1 MSTDT
6 DGSGPP
12 SKEGNHSLTIAQD
25 GTSLPVVEV
34 LTGRGFITGK
44 SGAGK
49 SNSASVIAEE
59 LLDQGFPLLIVDVD
73 GEYYGLKEQYE
84 MLHVGADE
92 ECDLQVSKEHAAKI
106 AELAL
111 DENVPII
118 LDVSGYLDSSE
129 AEALIQGVAQR
140 LFALE
145 KKRKKPFLMLVEE
158 IHEYIPE
165 GGSLNECGQ
174 MLIKVAKRG
183 RKHGLGLC
191 GLSQRPADVKKD
203 FITQCDWLV
212 WHRLTWDNDTAVVRR
227 VLGSDYADSVQEL
240 DDGEAFLMT
249 DWDGSIRRVQF
260 KRKSTFD
267 AGATPGLND
276 IQRPNLKSVSGDI
289 VDELEA
295 ISEHQQKRQDR
306 IAQLENRLE
315 SREEEIEELRS
326 ELEQARDVNQLADQF
341 TEALAKVDTGS
352 EGEEV
357 KSTLESLRKEKNQ
370 QIRELQSDNERLR
383 DRNEEL
389 ESRVEE
395 LEEEVEATEQ
405 FEQFEANVDEATE
418 AYQRLGEALGIE
430 PQSEKAEQLRNRVEE
445 LESEIAASRA
455 AQEEEQGH
463 TERAVQQEQSPSA
476 EIQTYREF
484 ISDEAV
490 EVAIDAA
497 KEDASSPGYVDGTIG
512 CIIEEGKPVTYEDIA
527 DHLGISTTSH
537 VASAVNALAEEDVVE
552 KETRGGRAFVD
563 LAIEDIG
570 KIRGRARRREE
581 AEKLVG

>member
-1 MSTDT
+1 MSMDT
-6 DGSGPP
+6 GDSNTP
-12 SKEGNHSLTIAQD
+12 SPEAERSLSISRD
-25 GTSLPVVEV
+25 DISLPVVEV

-59 LLDQGFPLLIVDVD
+59 LLEKGFPLLIVDVD

-92 ECDLQVSKEHAAKI
+92 ECDLQVGEEHAAKI

-118 LDVSGYLDSSE
+118 LDVSGYLDRSV
-129 AEALIQGVAQR
+129 AENLIQGVAHR

-227 VLGSDYADSVQEL
+227 VLGSDYADAVQEL
-240 DDGEAFLMT
+240 DDGEAFVMT
-249 DWDGSIRRVQF
+249 DWDSSIRRVQF

-267 AGATPGLND
+267 AGATPGLDD
-276 IQRPNLKSVSGDI
+276 IERPNLKSVSGAI

-295 ISEHQQKRQDR
+295 ISEREQKRQNR
-306 IAQLENRLE
+306 VAHLEQKLE
-315 SREEEIEELRS
+315 QRDELIEELRS
-326 ELEQARDVNQLADQF
+326 ELEQAKDVTKLADQF
-341 TEALAKVDTGS
+341 TEALAQVDTNT
-352 EGEEV
+352 EGNIRATVEEL
-357 KSTLESLRKEKNQ
+357 KEEKNETIRKLRTENG
-370 QIRELQSDNERLR
+370 QIR
-383 DRNEEL
+383 DRNREL
-389 ESRVEE
+389 ENRVSSLEQE
-395 LEEEVEATEQ
+395 LENSDR
-405 FEQFEANVDEATE
+405 FRQFEAHVEEATE
-418 AYQRLGEALGIE
+418 AYQRLGKALGLE
-430 PQSEKAEQLRNRVEE
+430 PRTEEADKLRERINKLEAELAAARAKSPAQDQLEE
-445 LESEIAASRA
+445 
-455 AQEEEQGH
+455 
-463 TERAVQQEQSPSA
+463 

-484 ISDEAV
+484 ISDDAV
-490 EVAIDAA
+490 RDAIEVA
-497 KEDASSPGYVDGTIG
+497 KNNASSPGYVDGTLG
-512 CIIEEGKPVTYEDIA
+512 CIIEHGEPVTYEDIA
-527 DHLGISTTSH
+527 DHLEINTTSH
-537 VASAVNALAEEDVVE
+537 VGSAVNALATEDVVE
-552 KETRGGRAFVD
+552 KTTRSGRAFVD
-563 LAIEDIG
+563 LAIDELG
-570 KIRGRARRREE
+570 EIRNRSRRREE
-581 AEKLVG
+581 ARELVDA

>member
-1 MSTDT
+1 MSMDT
-6 DGSGPP
+6 GGNDTPP
-12 SKEGNHSLTIAQD
+12 PGEERTLTISQD

-59 LLDQGFPLLIVDVD
+59 LLEQGFPLLIVDVD

-92 ECDLQVSKEHAAKI
+92 ECDLQVSEEHAAKI

-118 LDVSGYLDSSE
+118 LDVSGYLDSSV
-129 AEALIQGVAQR
+129 AENLIRGVAQR

-165 GGSLNECGQ
+165 GGGLNECGQ

-212 WHRLTWDNDTAVVRR
+212 WHRLTWDNDTAAVRR
-227 VLGSDYADSVQEL
+227 VLGSDYADTVQEL

-249 DWDGSIRRVQF
+249 DWNDFIKRVQF

-276 IQRPNLKSVSGDI
+276 IERPNLKSVSGDI

-295 ISEHQQKRQDR
+295 ISKREQKRRDR
-306 IAQLENRLE
+306 VAQLEQKLE
-315 SREEEIEELRS
+315 QRDDQIEELRS
-326 ELEQARDVNQLADQF
+326 ELEQAQDVTKLADQF
-341 TEALAKVDTGS
+341 SEALAQVDTSTG
-352 EGEEV
+352 GDV
-357 KSTLESLRKEKNQ
+357 KATLEELREEKNET
-370 QIRELQSDNERLR
+370 IRKLRTENERLR
-383 DRNEEL
+383 SKNKEL
-389 ESRVEE
+389 EERIST
-395 LEEEVEATEQ
+395 LNEEVEASYQ
-405 FEQFEANVDEATE
+405 FKQFEANVNEATE
-418 AYQRLGEALGIE
+418 AYQRLGDALGIE
-430 PQSEKAEQLRNRVEE
+430 PNADNAERLRERIDE
-445 LESEIAASRA
+445 LESELAATRA
-455 AQEEEQGH
+455 SNYDADQ
-463 TERAVQQEQSPSA
+463 PSE

-484 ISDEAV
+484 ISNDAV
-490 EVAIDAA
+490 RDAIEIA
-497 KEDASSPGYVDGTIG
+497 KESASSPRYVDGTIG
-512 CIIEEGKPVTYEDIA
+512 CIIEHGEPVTYEDIA
-527 DHLGISTTSH
+527 DHLNISTTSH
-537 VASAVNALAEEDVVE
+537 VGSAVNALAAEDVVK
-552 KETRGGRAFVD
+552 KETRSSRTYVD
-563 LAIEDIG
+563 LAIDDISE
-570 KIRGRARRREE
+570 IRKRSRRREE
-581 AEKLVG
+581 AEELVGV

>member
-1 MSTDT
+1 VGPTYILEMSVDT
-6 DGSGPP
+6 DGSGSP
-12 SKEGNHSLTIAQD
+12 SEEGNHSLTIAQD

-118 LDVSGYLDSSE
+118 LDVSGYLDSTE

-315 SREEEIEELRS
+315 SREEEIEELRT

-357 KSTLESLRKEKNQ
+357 KSTLEALRKEKNQ

-395 LEEEVEATEQ
+395 LEEEVEASEQ

-430 PQSEKAEQLRNRVEE
+430 PQSEQAEHLRDRVEE

-455 AQEEEQGH
+455 AQEVHDDQDE
-463 TERAVQQEQSPSA
+463 
-476 EIQTYREF
+476 EIQSYREF

-490 EVAIDAA
+490 EVAIEAA

-512 CIIEEGKPVTYEDIA
+512 CIIEEGQPVTYEDIA
-527 DHLGISTTSH
+527 DHLDITTTSH

-552 KETRGGRAFVD
+552 KETRGGRAYVD

-570 KIRGRARRREE
+570 EIRGRARRREE